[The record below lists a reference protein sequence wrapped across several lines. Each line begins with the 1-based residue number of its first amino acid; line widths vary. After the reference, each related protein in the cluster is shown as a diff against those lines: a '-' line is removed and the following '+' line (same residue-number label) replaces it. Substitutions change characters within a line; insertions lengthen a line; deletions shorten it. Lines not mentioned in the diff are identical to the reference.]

1 MAVQILNGP
10 VLKGALYNISGGVY
24 KSTYTW
30 QFEVAF
36 PPQTPLDV
44 LPEVV
49 FSAYAPQMPVEGA
62 PHPFVPWAYCDSIS
76 TSHKKGGFYEC
87 VVTYTDKNSD
97 SEKNQYGKAVEP
109 LDDLPEITP
118 LAGIKSF
125 PIYKDINDEAI
136 LNAIGDPLID
146 EAERQVFGFKIKK
159 NVARIPEWVES
170 LIDSK
175 SDRALIIKNYFIEE
189 GAARFILPSDFVSLP
204 KRRNGYEYLEFQFE
218 IRIDHRD
225 NHDGKL
231 LDAGFF
237 ELQERLDS
245 EGVPAIPAVLDR
257 VAIKNKDGS
266 EPNEPVPLSTE
277 TLKAL
282 IDPKPDTVEY
292 VTVKRYIPAAGY
304 ELLPGVEE
312 A

>member
-1 MAVQILNGP
+1 MAVTILAAPLLTGSN
-10 VLKGALYNISGGVY
+10 YSISGGVY
-24 KSTYTW
+24 KSQYDW
-30 QFEVAF
+30 LFEVAF
-36 PPQTPLDV
+36 PPAAPLDI

-49 FSAYAPQMPVEGA
+49 FSAYSPQMPVEGA
-62 PHPFVPWAYCDSIS
+62 PHPFVPLAYCDSIA
-76 TSHKKGGFYEC
+76 TKHVKGGFYTC
-87 VVTYTDKNSD
+87 AVTYTDKNSD

-109 LDDLPEITP
+109 LNDLPEITP

-146 EAERQVFGFKIKK
+146 EAERQVFGFKIKQ

-175 SDRALIIKNYFIEE
+175 SNRDLIIKNYLIPE

-204 KRRNGYEYLEFQFE
+204 KRRNGFEYLEFQFE

-245 EGVPAIPAVLDR
+245 EGVPVIPSVLDR

-266 EPNEPVPLSTE
+266 EPNEPVPLSTD

-282 IDPKPDTVEY
+282 VDPKPDTVEY
-292 VTVKRYIPAAGY
+292 VTVKRYTPASGY
-304 ELLPGVEE
+304 DLLPGVEG